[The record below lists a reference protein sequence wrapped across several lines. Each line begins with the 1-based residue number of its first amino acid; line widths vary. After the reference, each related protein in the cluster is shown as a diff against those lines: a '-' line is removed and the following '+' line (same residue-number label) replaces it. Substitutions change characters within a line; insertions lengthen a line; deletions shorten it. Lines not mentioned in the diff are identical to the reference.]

1 MHRNLAQ
8 RLATTRAGHAFAALQ
23 FEARA
28 MYRAHQQAVLAAQEL
43 ARGPVEPAPRVRADI
58 EPSAYAAGGIAMD
71 DQRFGI
77 AIHHGLDLVQAVH
90 GHGVQRQ
97 QWRGW
102 KLGGVTV

>member
-1 MHRNLAQ
+1 MRRTHQVAS
-8 RLATTRAGHAFAALQ
+8 
-23 FEARA
+23 AR
-28 MYRAHQQAVLAAQEL
+28 HKEL
-43 ARGPVEPAPRVRADI
+43 TGGPVEPAPRMRADI

-102 KLGGVTV
+102 TLGGVTV